1 MNWVSLLGLDAWA
14 ARCRVALIETALAA
28 EDRADLARLE
38 WQQHRRSLQTLL
50 IVGLVLGGLTVVV
63 LLALTMAVMVQFWDT
78 EHRITAGW
86 LLALGWLVVWALAL
100 WRLIAA
106 ARQLSQPF
114 ELTRHE
120 LMTDWRA
127 LKEKL

>member
-1 MNWVSLLGLDAWA
+1 VNWISLLGLDVWA
-14 ARCRVALIETALAA
+14 ARSRAALIEAALAA

-38 WQQHRRSLQTLL
+38 WLQHRRSLQTLL
-50 IVGLVLGGLTVVV
+50 IVGVVLGGLTVVV

-78 EHRITAGW
+78 EYRTAAGW
-86 LLALGWLVVWALAL
+86 LLAAGWLVVWGLAL
-100 WRLIAA
+100 WRLAAA
-106 ARQLSQPF
+106 ARQLSRPF

-120 LMTDWRA
+120 LMTDWKA

>member
-1 MNWVSLLGLDAWA
+1 VNWISLLGLDAWA
-14 ARCRVALIETALAA
+14 ARSRAALVETALAA
-28 EDRADLARLE
+28 EDRVELARLE
-38 WQQHRRSLQTLL
+38 WLQHKRSLQTLL
-50 IVGLVLGGLTVVV
+50 IVGVVLGGLTVVV

-78 EHRITAGW
+78 PHRAAAGW
-86 LLALGWLVVWALAL
+86 LLAAGWLVLWALAL
-100 WRLIAA
+100 WRVIAV

-120 LMTDWRA
+120 LLTDWRA